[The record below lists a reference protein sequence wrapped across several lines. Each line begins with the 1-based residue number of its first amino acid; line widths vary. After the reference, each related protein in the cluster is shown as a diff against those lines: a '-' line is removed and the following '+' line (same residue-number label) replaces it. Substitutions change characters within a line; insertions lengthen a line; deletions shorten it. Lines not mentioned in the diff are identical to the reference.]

1 MGPERLIIFVVSYI
15 RNPPCYEK
23 RLIGTC
29 PTPSSI
35 YSRSFKALN
44 EVRRC
49 ISSNPLPKTFRSLE
63 LHTLTAA
70 VKRES
75 CLELPNLRLDDLP
88 PNEKQSLENDL
99 SSAARIQGARL
110 HQRCGCF
117 EGWHSH
123 QFYQPAGLVG
133 GDYSD
138 VFDVG
143 DRLFFLVGDVS
154 GKGFGAC
161 LMMSHLHATICA
173 LAYRGLALSEMMEAA
188 NVTFSRNFSPG
199 RFATLVVGH
208 ANREGVVEFVSA
220 GHLPFLHLCQPGLR
234 LQAATAVPL
243 GLFPDARFPSQH
255 LVLEPGQSLL
265 MCTDGLTEAHD
276 PLNHEYGFHRL
287 MSVANRH
294 HAVSPPKLIEECLKD
309 LRSFTGG
316 MMYADDVTLLSI
328 RRAPC

>member
-1 MGPERLIIFVVSYI
+1 M
-15 RNPPCYEK
+15 
-23 RLIGTC
+23 
-29 PTPSSI
+29 
-35 YSRSFKALN
+35 
-44 EVRRC
+44 
-49 ISSNPLPKTFRSLE
+49 
-63 LHTLTAA
+63 TAA
-70 VKRES
+70 VKREP
-75 CLELPNLRLDDLP
+75 CPELPDFRLDELP
-88 PNEKQSLENDL
+88 SNEKQNLENDL
-99 SSAARIQGARL
+99 RLAARIQGARL
-110 HQRCGCF
+110 QRRRGCF

-173 LAYRGLALSEMMEAA
+173 LAYRGLALPEMIEAA

-199 RFATLVVGH
+199 QFATLVVGH
-208 ANREGVVEFVSA
+208 AYPDGAVEFVSA
-220 GHLPFLHLCQPGLR
+220 GHLPFLHLCQAGPR

-255 LVLEPGQSLL
+255 LMLEPGQSLL
-265 MCTDGLTEAHD
+265 ICTDGLTEAYD
-276 PLNHEYGFHRL
+276 PLNREYGFHRL
-287 MSVANRH
+287 MSVADRH
-294 HAVSPPKLIEECLKD
+294 HPAGAPNLLEECLKD

-316 MMYADDVTLLSI
+316 TKYTDDLTLLSI